1 MKVLA
6 WARNIANFIDSM
18 PYVADLHVHSHYSRA
33 TSKDLNLE
41 SLYQWAQIK
50 GIDVVGTGDF
60 THPQWFQEL
69 QTKLVPDG
77 SGFFRLKHP
86 PKTPAL
92 PGLKHQARDVR
103 FCLTTEISSIYKH
116 GDRVRKNHNL
126 LYAPDLETVAKINTR
141 LATIGNLKADGRPIL
156 GLPARDLLEIVLE
169 ASDRAYLIPAHIWTP
184 WFSTLGSKA
193 GYDSIEA
200 CFRDLTPH
208 IFALETGLSSDP
220 AMNWKLSALDRYT
233 LVSNSD
239 AHSPQKLGREA
250 NLFDTALTYDA
261 MFAALKT
268 QQGFLGTLEFFP
280 EEGKYHMDGH
290 RKCGV
295 YAEPTTTQAYKGLCP
310 TCGKP
315 LTIGVL
321 HRVEEL
327 ADRPQPQQ
335 PPGAA
340 NFEYLIPLPEIIS
353 EIKGIGPSTKGVQ
366 QQFRQII
373 GQFGNEFALLR
384 QAPLEDIQKHLGPVY
399 AEAIRR
405 LRHQQVNPKP
415 GYDGLYGT
423 IYIFQPG
430 EIQQLT
436 GQHSFFGYTAP
447 AVQQRVPKEHALA
460 KVSDQPTQ
468 PTKAPAIQ
476 LNAAQR
482 AVVAHTAGT
491 TLVKAGPGTGKT
503 QTLIHWLAHCLRQLP
518 ADAPLLAITFT
529 NKAADELQARLQVL
543 LGDQAQRIHT
553 GTFHRIAYQLL
564 QERYPALQTVY
575 DAEDRHLVLQLLFPD
590 LKEAQRYQ
598 LARALAYYLDTG
610 QDTGRDKDLKT
621 RAACYQTCLQERHA
635 VDLAAIMGQLLQ
647 LWNAAPAWR
656 QKHQDRYAAMA
667 VDELQDIN
675 PLQYQ
680 FIKTLGQGAP
690 LLAIGD
696 PDQAIYG
703 FRGAEVQLFFQFQK
717 DFGAT
722 EYVLEDNYRST
733 STVVQAA
740 QTLIQHNT
748 LCSGLQLQAHQ
759 GPGAKL
765 SVFKA
770 ANEHE
775 EAAYVLHQVKAYVGG
790 IDNLALGLQDQG
802 TYTFDDMAILFR
814 QKAVGKPLVA
824 HLRKAGIPAHFSD
837 GTAWLSTP
845 PFCIVAAVLRLL
857 VAPNDLAALH
867 NVLVHGL
874 QWPSPAIQHM
884 LAQAAD
890 WPTAVPAALPPAAQA
905 AYQDWL
911 QWYDALGAVLR
922 DQGVPGV
929 VCAVMDRFL
938 PPTALDDAQRLQRAT
953 LLALAK
959 EKAQDLPAF
968 LQQMT
973 LSAYTDA
980 GRLRGEGIHLLTFHA
995 AKSLEFPVVF
1005 IVGTEEGITPMQRT
1019 DSDLEEERRLFYVA
1033 LTRAKEEVHITHTQ
1047 KRLQY
1052 GQEKAMR
1059 LSRFVQEITPSLLTE
1074 GASQPL
1080 RKAGKVQKRQ
1090 LTLF

>member
-1 MKVLA
+1 M
-6 WARNIANFIDSM
+6 RYI
-18 PYVADLHVHSHYSRA
+18 ADLHVHSHYSRA

-77 SGFFRLKHP
+77 NGFFRLKHP
-86 PKTPAL
+86 PQAPAL

-103 FCLTTEISSIYKH
+103 FCLTTEISSIYKQ

-126 LYAPDLETVAKINTR
+126 LYAPDLETVAKINTK

-250 NLFDTALTYDA
+250 NLFDTTLTYDA
-261 MFAALKT
+261 MFEALKT

-295 YAEPTTTQAYKGLCP
+295 CMEPTTTQAYKGLCP
-310 TCGKP
+310 ACGKP
-315 LTIGVL
+315 LTVGVL

-335 PPGAA
+335 PQDAA
-340 NFEYLIPLPEIIS
+340 NFEYLIPLPEIVA
-353 EIKGIGPSTKGVQ
+353 EIKGMGTGTKGVL
-366 QQFRQII
+366 QQFRQVI
-373 GQFGNEFALLR
+373 GQFGNEFAFLR
-384 QAPLEDIQKHLGPVY
+384 EALLEDIQKHLGPVY

-405 LRHQQVNPKP
+405 LRHQQVDPKP
-415 GYDGLYGT
+415 GYDGLYGV
-423 IYIFQPG
+423 IHVFQPG
-430 EIQQLT
+430 EIQQLA
-436 GQHSFFGYTAP
+436 GQHSFFGEATP
-447 AVQQRVPKEHALA
+447 AMQQRMPKAHVLA
-460 KVSDQPTQ
+460 EVSDRTMPSTPNPT
-468 PTKAPAIQ
+468 IQ
-476 LNAAQR
+476 LNTAQK
-482 AVVAHTAGT
+482 AIVAHTTGA

-503 QTLIHWLAHCLRQLP
+503 QTLIHWLAQHP
-518 ADAPLLAITFT
+518 PGAPLLAITFT
-529 NKAADELQARLQVL
+529 NKAADELEARLQTL
-543 LGDQAQRIHT
+543 LGDQAQHIHT

-564 QERYPALQTVY
+564 QERYPELQTVY
-575 DAEDRHLVLQLLFPD
+575 DAADRHLVLQLLFPA
-590 LKEAQRYQ
+590 LKETQRHR
-598 LARALAYYLDTG
+598 LARALTHYLDTG
-610 QDTGRDKDLKT
+610 QDPGEVKDLKAH
-621 RAACYQTCLQERHA
+621 AARYQAYLHERHA
-635 VDLAAIMGQLLQ
+635 IDLAAIMGQLLQ
-647 LWNAAPAWR
+647 LWEAEPAWR
-656 QKHQDRYAAMA
+656 QKHQARYTAMA

-675 PLQYQ
+675 PLQYE
-680 FIKTLGQGAP
+680 FIQTLGQGIP

-722 EYVLEDNYRST
+722 EYVLADNYRST

-740 QTLIQHNT
+740 QALIQHNT
-748 LCSGLQLQAHQ
+748 LRSGLQLQAHQ
-759 GPGAKL
+759 GAGAKI

-770 ANEHE
+770 EDE
-775 EAAYVLHQVKAYVGG
+775 RDEAAYVLHHIKAYVGG
-790 IDNLALGLQDQG
+790 VDNLALGMQDHG
-802 TYTFDDMAILFR
+802 TYAFDDIAILFR
-814 QKAVGKPLVA
+814 QKAVGKTLLA
-824 HLRKAGIPAHFSD
+824 RLRKAGIPAHFSD

-845 PFCIVAAVLRLL
+845 PFCVVAAVLRLL
-857 VAPNDLAALH
+857 VQPHDVAALH
-867 NVLVHGL
+867 SVLVHGL
-874 QWPSPAIQHM
+874 QWHPTAIQPV
-884 LAQAAD
+884 LDEVATWTTQ
-890 WPTAVPAALPPAAQA
+890 VPAALPAAAQT

-911 QWYDALGAVLR
+911 QWYGALATVLR
-922 DQGVPGV
+922 DQGVPNLV
-929 VCAVMDRFL
+929 RAVMDRFL
-938 PPTALDDAQRLQRAT
+938 PTTALDDAQCLQRAT
-953 LLALAK
+953 LLTLAQ
-959 EKAQDLPAF
+959 EGPQDLPAF

-973 LSAYTDA
+973 LSNYTDA

-995 AKSLEFPVVF
+995 AKGLEFPVVF
-1005 IVGTEEGITPMQRT
+1005 IVGAEEGITPMQRA
-1019 DSDLEEERRLFYVA
+1019 DSDSEEERRLFYVA
-1033 LTRAKEEVHITHTQ
+1033 LTRAQKAVHLTWAQT
-1047 KRLQY
+1047 RTQY
-1052 GQEKAMR
+1052 GRAQTQQR
-1059 LSRFVQEITPSLLTE
+1059 SRFVAELPPACLVAAAQDAAVSKRQ
-1074 GASQPL
+1074 A
-1080 RKAGKVQKRQ
+1080 QKRQ
-1090 LTLF
+1090 LQLF